1 MVHPVSPVKEK
12 VTVVN
17 LLAPLMVLVRDM
29 KVARTRTVERVIAMD
44 QAKDIVLME
53 DIMGSLTKVMVHMED
68 IMESLAKVMVLM
80 EDIMESLARAIV

>member
-1 MVHPVSPVKEK
+1 MVPLVSPIKVKA
-12 VTVVN
+12 TVVN
-17 LLAPLMVLVRDM
+17 LLALLMVLVRDM

-44 QAKDIVLME
+44 QAKVMVLMG